1 MYAGWPVLGPT
12 TGFGVSSDGGVDS
25 SAGSVTGGGVCN
37 SVGGVS
43 EWRSEVK
50 APPELR
56 ITTLAAT
63 RFVWVLSDGDCAVVV
78 LAVVCVVDGLS
89 VLSDVVAG
97 GVEED
102 LVSVGLSTSSAFV
115 ESGALVALALSGSGV
130 AHATP
135 GVVATAIPT
144 PSATANAP
152 TRPTCFA

>member
-1 MYAGWPVLGPT
+1 M
-12 TGFGVSSDGGVDS
+12 
-25 SAGSVTGGGVCN
+25 
-37 SVGGVS
+37 
-43 EWRSEVK
+43 
-50 APPELR
+50 
-56 ITTLAAT
+56 AAT

-97 GVEED
+97 GVDED

-152 TRPTCFA
+152 TRPICFA